1 MWNKVE
7 YNKVDDSGRGHLEMV
22 REVTLEENQPYTI
35 IDVAD
40 PSCLAAPYQN
50 STISKSAWLRY
61 PSKATNKQIE
71 RLTFKNS

>member
-35 IDVAD
+35 IDVAN
-40 PSCLAAPYQN
+40 PSPWRHHIKIIPFPNLLGFDVTA
-50 STISKSAWLRY
+50 KRR
-61 PSKATNKQIE
+61 TN
-71 RLTFKNS
+71 R